1 MTTYEKLKTH
11 YPEILEDI
19 SEFTKKITMCTE
31 ESEVEKDVNKSS
43 AWEIINKYLY
53 LNKIKGPTENIL
65 GLYNLIRNIPEEGTA
80 GRGVKLYRRDDG
92 EIVLELWAAS
102 TKHPDSTFRFS
113 DFSTVKYL
121 PKPTQLYQWIL
132 ECASK
137 LTLPMHALDL
147 ANFASD
153 VYDAIIEQ
161 DGNPARYNEHI
172 DESILAW
179 TREELDTEDSLTGIA
194 AKAASKM

>member
-1 MTTYEKLKTH
+1 MNTYEKLETH

-19 SEFTKKITMCTE
+19 SELTKKVMKYE
-31 ESEVEKDVNKSS
+31 DDSEVEKDINKSS
-43 AWEIINKYLY
+43 AYEIMNKYLY
-53 LNKIKGPTENIL
+53 ANKAKVGTQYVT
-65 GLYNLIRNIPEEGTA
+65 GLYNLLRNIPEEGTA

-92 EIVLELWAAS
+92 EIILELWAAS
-102 TKHPDSTFRFS
+102 TKHPDSMFRFS
-113 DFSTVKYL
+113 DFSTVEYL

-153 VYDAIIEQ
+153 VYDAVIEQ
-161 DGNPARYNEHI
+161 DGNPARHNEHI

-179 TREELDTEDSLTGIA
+179 AREEFSKEDSLTDVA
-194 AKAASKM
+194 AKVASKM

>member
-19 SEFTKKITMCTE
+19 SELTKKVMKYE
-31 ESEVEKDVNKSS
+31 NDSEVEEDINRASTY
-43 AWEIINKYLY
+43 EIMNKYLY
-53 LNKIKGPTENIL
+53 VKKAKVGTEYVT
-65 GLYNLIRNIPEEGTA
+65 GLYNLLRNIPEEGTA

-92 EIVLELWAAS
+92 EIILELWAAS
-102 TKHPDSTFRFS
+102 TKHPDSMFRFS
-113 DFSTVKYL
+113 DFTTVEYL
-121 PKPTQLYQWIL
+121 PKPTQIYQWIL

-161 DGNPARYNEHI
+161 DGNPARHNEHI
-172 DESILAW
+172 DESILTWA
-179 TREELDTEDSLTGIA
+179 REELDTKDSLTDIA

>member
-1 MTTYEKLKTH
+1 MTTYEKLKTY
-11 YPEILEDI
+11 YPQILEGI
-19 SEFTKKITMCTE
+19 SELTKKVMMYKDD
-31 ESEVEKDVNKSS
+31 SEVEEDINKSPAS
-43 AWEIINKYLY
+43 EIINKYLY
-53 LNKIKGPTENIL
+53 VNKAHKYTEYVI
-65 GLYNLIRNIPEEGTA
+65 GLYNLLRNIPEEGTA

-92 EIVLELWAAS
+92 EIILELWAAS
-102 TKHPDSTFRFS
+102 TKHPDSMFRFS
-113 DFSTVKYL
+113 DFSTVEYL

-147 ANFASD
+147 ANFAGD
-153 VYDAIIEQ
+153 VYNAIIEQ
-161 DGNPARYNEHI
+161 DGNPARHNEHI

-179 TREELDTEDSLTGIA
+179 TREEFNKEDSLTDVA